1 MDHAVVLGNHRDIAV
16 KMRWIS
22 GAVDLFYR
30 LLFFAEQPET
40 SRTEHQHREQEGGVA
55 LRLHGPYW
63 KPLKKKCPEDVLPLG
78 ARSRESR
85 VGWSGLK
92 AVVDGLELGLELGNI
107 PADGG
112 RILLGE
118 QCPCEEACHVL
129 HFIGPHA
136 DPS

>member
-1 MDHAVVLGNHRDIAV
+1 MQSTSSIGSSSTPNNPRHPELS
-16 KMRWIS
+16 IS
-22 GAVDLFYR
+22 I
-30 LLFFAEQPET
+30 E
-40 SRTEHQHREQEGGVA
+40 SRRAA
-55 LRLHGPYW
+55 LRFGCTDPIGR
-63 KPLKKKCPEDVLPLG
+63 PLTKKCPEDVLPLG
-78 ARSRESR
+78 ARSREAG

-92 AVVDGLELGLELGNI
+92 AVVDILELGLELGNI